1 MANEQTSSS
10 LYADALKVFR
20 RVAPEFKSVPDDD
33 TVDSEGNPVYGVI
46 GYMDLYSDQVSCR
59 RFGSTYA
66 KALAYLTAH
75 KMKMLDLGS
84 ESSVNG
90 ESGSGGGSDGLGS
103 MSLALRI
110 ASASEG
116 ETSVSFRGLSSS
128 SGGVSDVDSDLELTV
143 YGMEFLKLRRNAIIP
158 IVSAAEPINNY
169 IPGYS
174 HTADCINKNQGN

>member
-10 LYADALKVFR
+10 LYADALKIFR

-33 TVDSEGNPVYGVI
+33 TVDSDGNTTYGVT

-84 ESSVNG
+84 ESN
-90 ESGSGGGSDGLGS
+90 ENGSGGSSDGLGS

-128 SGGVSDVDSDLELTV
+128 SGGVSDVDSDLEITV
-143 YGMEFLKLRRNAIIP
+143 YGMDFLKLRRNAIIP

-174 HTADCINKNQGN
+174 HTADCINRNQGG